1 LRQRI
6 HEVDVR
12 KIERSEELKNHSTLE
27 AMMTAPFA
35 PSRRAPRFWRMLNFF
50 PLALACALLPVTSQ
64 AQVTFKGTKPNVTSV
79 NLGSQAVGASSAA
92 ASLSF
97 TIAANTKVGSIGVL
111 TTGIV
116 AKDFTEATGSTCTA
130 TTYTADTNC
139 TVNVTFR
146 PAVAGLRMGAVVF
159 FSGASKISAVLAS
172 VPVFGIGSGPQLI
185 FGTNN
190 TQSSVGSGLLSPEAV
205 ALDAAG
211 DVYIA
216 DIGLQE
222 VFKVTP
228 AGEQTT
234 LGTGLEVPGGVA
246 VDGAGNVYI
255 ADSQAAVVWK
265 VTPSGVQT
273 TVGKNFQYPFSV
285 AVDGE
290 DNVYVS
296 DPFVPTVFKVTPR
309 GKMTTVGT
317 GYNTPNG
324 VAVDSAGNVYVAD
337 PYSQAVFKVTR
348 AGEQTT
354 VGTGLIDPTSV
365 AVDAAGDVY
374 ITDAGTD
381 DLYEVT
387 PSGVQTAAAEDLD
400 IPSGIAL
407 DGAGNL
413 YLVNT
418 FSEHV
423 LKIGRT
429 AAPTLSFES
438 TKINT
443 TSQDSPKIV
452 EIENIGNE
460 ALKFS
465 ALSYPV
471 DFPEDSLADN
481 CTASTA
487 LAATDTCTL
496 AIDFSPVTSLG
507 SNSSAVLTEAV
518 KWTTNNLNATRAT
531 EQVTVTGKEIK

>member
-1 LRQRI
+1 
-6 HEVDVR
+6 
-12 KIERSEELKNHSTLE
+12 
-27 AMMTAPFA
+27 MMTAPYA
-35 PSRRAPRFWRMLNFF
+35 LSYHAPRFRRMLNLS
-50 PLALACALLPVTSQ
+50 PLALACALLPVAAH
-64 AQVTFKGTKPNVTSV
+64 AQVTFSGTKPNVNNV
-79 NLGSQAVGASSAA
+79 NMGSQAVGASSALV
-92 ASLSF
+92 SLSF
-97 TIAANTKVGSIGVL
+97 AIAANTNVGSIGVL
-111 TTGIV
+111 TTGI
-116 AKDFTEATGSTCTA
+116 ASRDFSQASGSTCTA

-139 TVNVTFR
+139 AVNVTFR
-146 PAVAGLRMGAVVF
+146 PDAAGLRMGAVVF
-159 FSGASKISAVLAS
+159 FSGASKTGAVLVS
-172 VPVFGIGSGPQLI
+172 VPVFGIGSGPQLV

-190 TQSSVGSGLLSPEAV
+190 TQSSVGSGLLSPEGV
-205 ALDAAG
+205 ALDAVG

-222 VFKVTP
+222 VFRVTP
-228 AGEQTT
+228 AGKQTT
-234 LGTGLEVPGGVA
+234 VGTGLEVPGGVA

-265 VTPSGVQT
+265 VTPRGVQT

-296 DPFVPTVFKVTPR
+296 DPFIPTVFKVTPS

-324 VAVDSAGNVYVAD
+324 VAVDAAGNVYVAD
-337 PYSQAVFKVTR
+337 PYNQAVFKVTP
-348 AGEQTT
+348 AGKQTT
-354 VGTGLIDPTSV
+354 VGTGLIDPTAV
-365 AVDAAGDVY
+365 AVDAADDVY

-387 PSGVQTAAAEDLD
+387 PDGVQTTVAQNLD

-407 DGAGNL
+407 DGPGNL
-413 YLVNT
+413 YVVNT
-418 FSEHV
+418 FNEHV

-438 TKINT
+438 TRINT
-443 TSQDSPKIV
+443 TSKDSPKIV

-487 LAATDTCTL
+487 LAAAGSCTL
-496 AIDFSPVTSLG
+496 AVDFSPVTSLG
-507 SNSSAVLTEAV
+507 SKSSAVLTEAV
-518 KWTTNNLNATRAT
+518 KFTSDNLNAAHAT
-531 EQVTVTGKEIK
+531 EEVTVTGTETK

>member
-1 LRQRI
+1 
-6 HEVDVR
+6 
-12 KIERSEELKNHSTLE
+12 
-27 AMMTAPFA
+27 MMTAPYA
-35 PSRRAPRFWRMLNFF
+35 LSYHAPRFRRMLNLF
-50 PLALACALLPVTSQ
+50 PLALACALLPVAAH
-64 AQVTFKGTKPNVTSV
+64 AQVTFNGTKPNVNNV
-79 NLGSQAVGASSAA
+79 NMGSQALGASSAA
-92 ASLSF
+92 VSLSF
-97 TIAANTKVGSIGVL
+97 AIAANTKVGSIGVL
-111 TTGIV
+111 TTGI
-116 AKDFTEATGSTCTA
+116 ASRDFSEASGSTCTA

-139 TVNVTFR
+139 TVNVTFK
-146 PAVAGLRMGAVVF
+146 PAAAGLRMGAVVF
-159 FSGASKISAVLAS
+159 FSGASKTSAVLSS
-172 VPVFGIGSGPQLI
+172 VPVFGIGSGPQLV

-190 TQSSVGSGLLSPEAV
+190 TQSSVGSRLLSPEAV
-205 ALDAAG
+205 ALDAVG

-228 AGEQTT
+228 AGKQTT
-234 LGTGLEVPGGVA
+234 VGTGLEVPGGVA

-265 VTPSGVQT
+265 VTPGGVQT

-296 DPFVPTVFKVTPR
+296 DPFIPTVFKVTPS

-337 PYSQAVFKVTR
+337 PYNQAVFKVTPT
-348 AGEQTT
+348 GKQTT
-354 VGTGLIDPTSV
+354 VGTGLIDPTAV
-365 AVDAAGDVY
+365 AVDAANDVY

-387 PSGVQTAAAEDLD
+387 PSGVQTTVAQNLD

-407 DGAGNL
+407 DGPGNL
-413 YLVNT
+413 YVVNT
-418 FSEHV
+418 FNEHV

-438 TKINT
+438 TRINT
-443 TSQDSPKIV
+443 TSKDSPKIV

-471 DFPEDSLADN
+471 DFPEYSLADN
-481 CTASTA
+481 CTASGA
-487 LAATDTCTL
+487 LAAADSCTL
-496 AIDFSPVTSLG
+496 AVDFSPVTSPG

-518 KWTTNNLNATRAT
+518 KFTSDNLNAAHAT
-531 EQVTVTGKEIK
+531 EEVTVTGTETK

>member
-1 LRQRI
+1 
-6 HEVDVR
+6 
-12 KIERSEELKNHSTLE
+12 
-27 AMMTAPFA
+27 MTAPHA
-35 PSRRAPRFWRMLNFF
+35 LSYRAPRFRRMLNLF
-50 PLALACALLPVTSQ
+50 PLALACALLPV
-64 AQVTFKGTKPNVTSV
+64 AAYARVTFNGTKPNVNNV
-79 NLGSQAVGASSAA
+79 NMGSQAVGASSAA
-92 ASLSF
+92 VSLSF
-97 TIAANTKVGSIGVL
+97 TIAANTKVGSIGAL
-111 TTGIV
+111 TTGI
-116 AKDFTEATGSTCTA
+116 AGRDFAEASGSTCTA

-139 TVNVTFR
+139 VVNVTFK
-146 PAVAGLRMGAVVF
+146 PAAAGLRMGAVVF
-159 FSGASKISAVLAS
+159 FSGAKTSAVLAS
-172 VPVFGIGSGPQLI
+172 VPVFGIGSGPQLV

-190 TQSSVGSGLLSPEAV
+190 TQRSVGTGLLSPEAV
-205 ALDAAG
+205 ALDAVG
-211 DVYIA
+211 DFYIA
-216 DIGLQE
+216 DIGLQQ

-228 AGEQTT
+228 AGKQTT
-234 LGTGLEVPGGVA
+234 VGTGFEVPGGVA

-265 VTPSGVQT
+265 VTPGGVQT

-290 DNVYVS
+290 DNLYVS
-296 DPFVPTVFKVTPR
+296 DPYIPTVFKVTPS
-309 GKMTTVGT
+309 GKITTVGS

-324 VAVDSAGNVYVAD
+324 VAVDPAGNVYVAD
-337 PYSQAVFKVTR
+337 PYNQAVFKVTP
-348 AGEQTT
+348 AGKQTT
-354 VGTGLIDPTSV
+354 VGTGLIDPTAV

-374 ITDAGTD
+374 ITDAGTN
-381 DLYEVT
+381 DLYKVT
-387 PSGVQTAAAEDLD
+387 PSGVQTTVAQNLD

-407 DGAGNL
+407 DGPGNL

-443 TSQDSPKIV
+443 TSKDSPKIV

-460 ALKFS
+460 VLKFS
-465 ALSYPV
+465 ALIYPV

-481 CTASTA
+481 CTPSAA
-487 LAATDTCTL
+487 LSAADSCTL

-507 SNSSAVLTEAV
+507 SNSSAVLNETV
-518 KWTTNNLNATRAT
+518 KLTSNNLNAEHAT
-531 EQVTVTGKEIK
+531 EEVTVTGTETK